1 MEYVRLK
8 YANNKL
14 ISTDIKEHR
23 EVIDEYVGKKGME
36 YVGFLPVLFG
46 TNGKVME
53 IDLIFKKKVAA
64 MPLNRY
70 HSFSSV
76 FHTQTSPAV
85 LEGIRIQT
93 SPVAKLR
100 KSCTSVVKPVGN
112 LSSIPSETRSK
123 KRSSGRAGEA
133 VM

>member
-46 TNGKVME
+46 ANGKVME
-53 IDLIFKKKVAA
+53 IDLIFKKK
-64 MPLNRY
+64 
-70 HSFSSV
+70 
-76 FHTQTSPAV
+76 T
-85 LEGIRIQT
+85 EE
-93 SPVAKLR
+93 K
-100 KSCTSVVKPVGN
+100 
-112 LSSIPSETRSK
+112 
-123 KRSSGRAGEA
+123 
-133 VM
+133 